1 MPEEQKIIVDVAA
14 GTGTAAAYLD
24 MAPNVVAII
33 TGVYFCL
40 RIWETKTV
48 RKLTGR
54 ECCGFSARLC
64 VVRLFGGQARRAKGY
79 GVL

>member
-14 GTGTAAAYLD
+14 GTGTAAAYLG

-54 ECCGFSARLC
+54 E
-64 VVRLFGGQARRAKGY
+64 
-79 GVL
+79 